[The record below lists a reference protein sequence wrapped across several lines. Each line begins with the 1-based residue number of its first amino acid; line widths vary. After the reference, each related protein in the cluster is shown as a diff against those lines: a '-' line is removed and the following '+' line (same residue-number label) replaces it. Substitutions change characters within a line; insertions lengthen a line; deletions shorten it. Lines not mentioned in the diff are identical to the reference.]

1 MKKMRSTQGRNA
13 VEGPLE
19 RVLGASAGDSRDNQS
34 YPEQR
39 GRIPGRGEGREERGV
54 VGGNCGPRRS
64 QDAQGAGPWLHFLPP
79 GGTCM
84 CTAGSAIL
92 KAVARE
98 GREEVVFE

>member
-39 GRIPGRGEGREERGV
+39 GRIPGRGEGREETLKWERDRKQEEGW
-54 VGGNCGPRRS
+54 RS
-64 QDAQGAGPWLHFLPP
+64 WNGW
-79 GGTCM
+79 
-84 CTAGSAIL
+84 
-92 KAVARE
+92 
-98 GREEVVFE
+98 